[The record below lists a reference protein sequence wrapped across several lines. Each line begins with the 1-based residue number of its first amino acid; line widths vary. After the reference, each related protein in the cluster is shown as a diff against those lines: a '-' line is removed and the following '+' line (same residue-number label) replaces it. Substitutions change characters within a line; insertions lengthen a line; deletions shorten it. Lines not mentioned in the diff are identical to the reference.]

1 MSVVVGF
8 RNDTFGEVA
17 LEHGI
22 ARANATDDSLI
33 VVNVTR
39 DADLDAPGFLR
50 GHDLETLRHKLRE
63 LVGSKVK
70 ILQPVG
76 ADTAAQIL
84 AIAEAESASLVVIGL
99 RPRSPVGKFLM
110 GSTAQQILLDSSVPV
125 LAVKPGQ
132 VPAAV
137 L

>member
-1 MSVVVGF
+1 MSVVVGY
-8 RNDTFGEVA
+8 RSDEYGEAA
-17 LEHGI
+17 LEHGV
-22 ARANATDDSLI
+22 ARANATDDTLT

-50 GHDLETLRHKLRE
+50 GFELEQLRQRLHE
-63 LVGSKVK
+63 LVGSKVS
-70 ILQPVG
+70 IQQPVG

-84 AIAEAESASLVVIGL
+84 KVVEDTSASLLVIGL

-110 GSTAQQILLDSSVPV
+110 GSTAQQLLLDSSVPV

-132 VPAAV
+132 VAAAV

>member
-1 MSVVVGF
+1 MSVVVGY
-8 RNDTFGEVA
+8 RSDEYGEAA
-17 LEHGI
+17 LAHGV
-22 ARANATDDSLI
+22 ARANATDDALI

-39 DADLDAPGFLR
+39 DESLDAPGFVR
-50 GHDLETLRHKLRE
+50 GHDLETLRHSLRE
-63 LVGSKVK
+63 LVGSKVS

-76 ADTAAQIL
+76 GDTAAQIL
-84 AIAEAESASLVVIGL
+84 TIADNESASLVVIGL

-110 GSTAQQILLDSSVPV
+110 GSTAQQILLDSTVPV

>member
-1 MSVVVGF
+1 MSVVVGY
-8 RNDTFGEVA
+8 RSDEYGEAA
-17 LEHGI
+17 LEHGV
-22 ARANATDDSLI
+22 ARANATDDTLT

-50 GHDLETLRHKLRE
+50 GFELEQLRQRLRE
-63 LVGSKVK
+63 LVGSKVS

-84 AIAEAESASLVVIGL
+84 KVVEETSASLLVIGL

-110 GSTAQQILLDSSVPV
+110 GSTAQQLLLDCSVPV

-132 VPAAV
+132 VAAAV